1 MKISH
6 RQKKIVIQAI
16 ADKRDQLRV
25 VGQRLTLADVVNAVC
40 ELPEAKHSWWK
51 FWRGDDA

>member
-1 MKISH
+1 MKFSP
-6 RQKKIVIQAI
+6 RQKKVVIQAI

>member
-1 MKISH
+1 MEFSH

-16 ADKRDQLRV
+16 ADKRDQLRA
-25 VGQRLTLADVVNAVC
+25 VGQRLTLADVVDAVFD
-40 ELPEAKHSWWK
+40 LPEAKHSWWK